1 MRKSKRSPVRMEG
14 ALMANVNKRLLRK
27 WQADMERHG
36 DHHEAARTAVNLAI
50 FASLNSLG
58 PFLTAEFL
66 RDAADD
72 IERFG
77 VSGLVL
83 Q

>member
-1 MRKSKRSPVRMEG
+1 
-14 ALMANVNKRLLRK
+14 MAKVSKRLLRK
-27 WQADMERHG
+27 WLADIERHG
-36 DHHEAARTAVNLAI
+36 DHDEAARTAVNLAI
-50 FASLNSLG
+50 YASLNSLG
-58 PFLTAEFL
+58 PIVTAEFL

>member
-1 MRKSKRSPVRMEG
+1 
-14 ALMANVNKRLLRK
+14 MAKVSNRLLRK
-27 WQADMERHG
+27 WLADMERHG

-50 FASLNSLG
+50 YSSLKSLG
-58 PFLTAEFL
+58 PFTTAEFL

-72 IERFG
+72 IERYG

>member
-1 MRKSKRSPVRMEG
+1 MSK
-14 ALMANVNKRLLRK
+14 VNKRLLRK
-27 WQADMERHG
+27 WLADIERQS
-36 DHHEAARTAVNLAI
+36 DHHEAARTAINLAI
-50 FASLNSLG
+50 YASLNSLG
-58 PFLTAEFL
+58 PFITAEFL

-72 IERFG
+72 IERYG